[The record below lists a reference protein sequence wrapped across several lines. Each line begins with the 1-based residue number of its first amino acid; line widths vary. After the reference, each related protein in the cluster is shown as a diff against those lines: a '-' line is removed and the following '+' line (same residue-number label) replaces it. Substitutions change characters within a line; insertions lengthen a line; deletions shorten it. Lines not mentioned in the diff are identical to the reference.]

1 MDTIRTAYIDS
12 AYAEETTPGNFK
24 YNIVGG
30 LSVPEG
36 ARCFI
41 DNISFTNTFSNV
53 IGEKNN
59 QVFPEDGHEH
69 RQSHPGG
76 SHVQLDVHG
85 KPDEP
90 PAVGRV

>member
-1 MDTIRTAYIDS
+1 MDTIRTAYLDS
-12 AYAEETTPGNFK
+12 AYAEETSVGNFK

-59 QVFPEDGHEH
+59 QVF
-69 RQSHPGG
+69 
-76 SHVQLDVHG
+76 
-85 KPDEP
+85 
-90 PAVGRV
+90 

>member
-30 LSVPEG
+30 LNSVPEG

-59 QVFPEDGHEH
+59 QVYLKTATNTAKVTQAD
-69 RQSHPGG
+69 RTYN
-76 SHVQLDVHG
+76 
-85 KPDEP
+85 
-90 PAVGRV
+90 